1 MLGVV
6 TKKTTLRRLE
16 RGIFLSQV
24 ARYVIVLEFSKWLN
38 ENTGKV
44 SPRPGSPKPGST
56 FQPTKTPA
64 SSSDLDDFDLE
75 PTPEVDKNTL
85 IKAGDNFLKELDLK
99 ITRMIGKT
107 LNAYKNKGSD
117 AFNRAAITLE
127 KYHEELKN
135 RYSTWMNKLISKV
148 NKAPSPPPM
157 NFNEADQRYSLG
169 AYAQQMYMVAKK
181 IWEDWI
187 HTFLIEKDPALK
199 SAKEW
204 FAINSGY
211 KDIVMKVPQYKKV
224 ERLADGS
231 VDGSLDL
238 SQFIKIIVDSPL
250 GKKYKSNARVKEQV
264 DKINDLPLDEY
275 ERVLKEALTKFKSI
289 SIKLYAKEI
298 KEDELEIKKTR
309 QEIEEINKNRMKT
322 DKKLNVA
329 VAFGSIPAILGIGA
343 VFLSVI
349 GYLAG
354 SQNIPPAAF
363 GLGMVGSVF
372 GGTSV
377 LGGVFGSQQNNYEAD
392 KEIEALSSQEDNAS
406 QRKDYKEIDIKQ
418 KLKKHVAKKFLD
430 QTIDFINEIGEKTA
444 NRYMG
449 SVN

>member
-38 ENTGKV
+38 ENSGKV
-44 SPRPGSPKPGST
+44 SPKPGSTFSGST

-107 LNAYKNKGSD
+107 LNAYENKNSD
-117 AFNRAAITLE
+117 AFSRAAITLE

-135 RYSTWMNKLISKV
+135 RYSNWMNKLISKA

-211 KDIVMKVPQYKKV
+211 KVKVPQYKKV

-231 VDGSLDL
+231 LDL
-238 SQFIKIIVDSPL
+238 SQFIKLISNSRL
-250 GKKYKSNARVKEQV
+250 GDIYKSNAKVKEQV
-264 DKINDLPLDEY
+264 DRINDLPPEEYKELLAKTLQKLDDPQTEELVQNY
-275 ERVLKEALTKFKSI
+275 FDRQFDKIEASGKLPNLLKEIQRYKAWILGGIVATVSGTGIAIISAILLTAPLGAAIAVTAGIATAGGGLGSVAGSAIEGIDQYRQQRKRLASEEEK
-289 SIKLYAKEI
+289 AKEMA
-298 KEDELEIKKTR
+298 KDSED
-309 QEIEEINKNRMKT
+309 
-322 DKKLNVA
+322 A
-329 VAFGSIPAILGIGA
+329 
-343 VFLSVI
+343 
-349 GYLAG
+349 
-354 SQNIPPAAF
+354 
-363 GLGMVGSVF
+363 
-372 GGTSV
+372 
-377 LGGVFGSQQNNYEAD
+377 
-392 KEIEALSSQEDNAS
+392 
-406 QRKDYKEIDIKQ
+406 
-418 KLKKHVAKKFLD
+418 LKKHIAEKFLEKMVGY
-430 QTIDFINEIGEKTA
+430 INEIGKEVASK
-444 NRYMG
+444 YMG
-449 SVN
+449 SVK